1 MADEPNSTDTS
12 NTTPATST
20 GGEDATPPPFKQ
32 DADGIWVNADGS
44 RIFTKEDYDKGMSA
58 ARKDGEERARKKL
71 TPQTTAKIA
80 TKTPAKPSPASDDD
94 GPAPVSREELDLL
107 RLENSFHR
115 LDVVKRLSE
124 KQATRI
130 FKLAVAEGVEHADLA
145 DYVAGAVDDL
155 GISLTPKPDAKA
167 DGKTDDAKKGDAVD
181 KKTADL
187 NGAAKVDGAPGKVN
201 ALDVSHGGLVDVSQL
216 TEEQCLALGPAKI
229 AEYYEAAL
237 AAHQQ
242 NDGRPQLPAALRK
255 ALS

>member
-1 MADEPNSTDTS
+1 MADEAKKDDASTKPD
-12 NTTPATST
+12 TST
-20 GGEDATPPPFKQ
+20 GDEGAKASPFNQ
-32 DADGIWVNADGS
+32 DADGNWLDGVGN

-71 TPQTTAKIA
+71 TTQTKTSTT
-80 TKTPAKPSPASDDD
+80 TKTPAKAASPSEDADP
-94 GPAPVSREELDLL
+94 PPVSREEFDRLQ
-107 RLENSFHR
+107 LENSFHR
-115 LDVVKRLSE
+115 LEVVKKLSD
-124 KQATRI
+124 KQAARI
-130 FKLAVAEGVEHADLA
+130 FKLAVAEGVERDALA
-145 DYVAGAVDDL
+145 DYVESAVNDL
-155 GISLTPKPDAKA
+155 GISLNPKPDAKA
-167 DGKTDDAKKGDAVD
+167 DGKADDAKKGDAVD